1 MNFLFT
7 HSVENDESVKYLAR
21 VNNRSEWIWKLFL
34 KGLIF
39 GGLFFTAMS
48 SIISCFVCQWR
59 NDGEF
64 VYECLYLDMCKSI
77 RVRSKTKQGKYYTLH
92 FFLLQF
98 ALGSAYTIGIYRW
111 DNFWSFRWYHLSDCR
126 FVHTALHF
134 ILSVPSLVL
143 SGVSTFN
150 TQNEPTRWKPEYFGI
165 SSWFGSVP
173 YYD

>member
-1 MNFLFT
+1 MTNRWNIWHEWTTAVNGYGSFFWKGWFLVDSSLLQCHRLFRF
-7 HSVENDESVKYLAR
+7 SFANGEMM
-21 VNNRSEWIWKLFL
+21 VNLCTNVS
-34 KGLIF
+34 
-39 GGLFFTAMS
+39 MS
-48 SIISCFVCQWR
+48 H
-59 NDGEF
+59 
-64 VYECLYLDMCKSI
+64 LDMCKSI
-77 RVRSKTKQGKYYTLH
+77 RVRSKTEQGKYYTLH

-134 ILSVPSLVL
+134 ILSVPSFVL

-173 YYD
+173 NYD